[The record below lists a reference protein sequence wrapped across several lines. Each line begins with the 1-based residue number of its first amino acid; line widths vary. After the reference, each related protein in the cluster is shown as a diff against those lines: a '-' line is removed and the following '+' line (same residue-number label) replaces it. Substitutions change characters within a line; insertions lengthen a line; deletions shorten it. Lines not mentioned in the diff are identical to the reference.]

1 MNRDNLVQRL
11 LFAAW
16 AVPLGWL
23 AINIEVSL
31 LPPGLLVAPD
41 VHVYPGH
48 LGAILVIFLACSE
61 YIRMLSISFPRN
73 GFWLAY
79 IWLALQF
86 ISHFTGRLEGTQLDT
101 YMLLLLVAGE
111 AVIWGNKA
119 GRWKRASL
127 LFSGIAF
134 LSVAGFSMVYLYQDP
149 FQSIFPS
156 RFDNPLL
163 AQLGIVTVFA
173 STFACDSAAYFAG
186 KAFGRHRLSAIS
198 PRKTVEGA
206 AAGFAAAIAVFSL
219 GWCFLAPE
227 SNVTKYGI
235 AVGIAAGSLI
245 GVFAK
250 VGDLIVSL
258 IKRSFRVKD
267 SSNMIPGHG
276 GVLDRFDSVF
286 FAIPVV
292 HLLFLVVGKFIE

>member
-1 MNRDNLVQRL
+1 MNRDNLAQRL

-16 AVPLGWL
+16 AIPLGWL
-23 AINIEVSL
+23 IINLEISL
-31 LPPGLLVAPD
+31 VPHGFLLAPD
-41 VHVYPGH
+41 VYVYPGH

-61 YIRMLSISFPRN
+61 YIGMLSISFPRN

-86 ISHFTGRLEGTQLDT
+86 ISYFTGRLEGTQLDT
-101 YMLLLLVAGE
+101 YMLLLLVAAE
-111 AVIWGNKA
+111 AVIWGDKES
-119 GRWKRASL
+119 RWKRASL

-134 LSVAGFSMVYLYQDP
+134 LSVAGFSMVYLYQQP

-163 AQLGIVTVFA
+163 AQLGIVTVFG

-186 KAFGRHRLSAIS
+186 SAFGRHPLSGIS
-198 PRKTVEGA
+198 PKKTVEGA
-206 AAGFAAAIAVFSL
+206 IAGFVAAVVVFSL
-219 GWCFLAPE
+219 GWYFFAPQA
-227 SNVTKYGI
+227 SITKYGL
-235 AVGIAAGSLI
+235 ALGIGGGAFI
-245 GVFAK
+245 GVFAQ

-258 IKRSFRVKD
+258 MKRSFQVKD
-267 SSNMIPGHG
+267 ASNMIPGHG
-276 GVLDRFDSVF
+276 GVLDRFDSTF

-292 HLLFLVVGKFIE
+292 HLLFLVVHRLVK